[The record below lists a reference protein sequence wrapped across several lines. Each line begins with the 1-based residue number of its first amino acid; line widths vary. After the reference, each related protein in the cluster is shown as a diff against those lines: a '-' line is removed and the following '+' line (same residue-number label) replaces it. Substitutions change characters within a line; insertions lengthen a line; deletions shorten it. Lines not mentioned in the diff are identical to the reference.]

1 MRKKIMAIMVAI
13 AMVSLVGCSG
23 IESFKNDQNVLQE
36 GTKGTEFTAKV
47 YDSYGSN
54 TLNISGKKV
63 SLDVMKETSNIF
75 DNFFS
80 EETDS
85 TYISNVLD
93 VTIDGK
99 QVLMV
104 GDTVVFEESGLD
116 MITDFEIS
124 DIESSSGGTGLQFLD
139 RSINKYANAIGKSK
153 VVVVSSQLGVPI
165 GLYQGDKVYVEVP
178 NDLPKTTRLS
188 IDGKALY
195 IHRANYQIID
205 ADLLKE

>member
-1 MRKKIMAIMVAI
+1 MKKKIMAVMVAI

-75 DNFFS
+75 DDFFS

-85 TYISNVLD
+85 TYVSNVLD

-124 DIESSSGGTGLQFLD
+124 NIESSSGGTGLQFLD

-165 GLYQGDKVYVEVP
+165 GVYQGDKVYVEVP
-178 NDLPKTTRLS
+178 DDLPKTTRLS

>member
-1 MRKKIMAIMVAI
+1 MAIMVAI

>member
-1 MRKKIMAIMVAI
+1 MAIMVAI

-75 DNFFS
+75 DDFFS
-80 EETDS
+80 EETES

-165 GLYQGDKVYVEVP
+165 GVYQGDKVYVEVP
-178 NDLPKTTRLS
+178 DDLPKTTRLS